1 LLAFDKNFESMR
13 EQQKM
18 KKPKNII
25 QGLEKGAK
33 AIYSGFKEGMTG

>member
-1 LLAFDKNFESMR
+1 MLAFDKNFESMR